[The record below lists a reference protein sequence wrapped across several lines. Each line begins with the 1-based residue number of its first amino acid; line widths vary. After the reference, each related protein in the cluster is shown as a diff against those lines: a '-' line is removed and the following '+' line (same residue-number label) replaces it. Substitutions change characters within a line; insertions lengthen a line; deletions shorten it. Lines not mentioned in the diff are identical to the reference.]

1 MPTDLSQYS
10 GRTVDVL
17 ALRGG
22 TTGEEVLLT
31 QSLADASISGEVC
44 TGIQKMAQRFFL
56 RLMTELGTVKYDDT
70 YGTTFMTKLRQGRI
84 HTETDMR
91 SAFALAE
98 QKVRAQ
104 MQREEV
110 STDSL
115 DEQYLSG
122 LLDRL
127 VVGPDWA
134 QLYIQLRS
142 RAEVATFILPI
153 PIVV

>member
-1 MPTDLSQYS
+1 MATDLAQYVD
-10 GRTVDVL
+10 RTVDVL

-22 TTGEEVLLT
+22 VVGKEVQLV
-31 QSLADASISGEVC
+31 QSLADESISGEIC

-70 YGTTFMTKLRQGRI
+70 YGTNFMIKLRQGRI

-98 QKVRAQ
+98 QKVRSQ
-104 MQREEV
+104 LQREET
-110 STDSL
+110 STDPL

-122 LLDRL
+122 ILDRL
-127 VVGPDWA
+127 IVGPDWA

-142 RAEVATFILPI
+142 RATVATFILPI